1 MATAALGFNKGMGD
15 RLAVAFLREE
25 QNGLAFAMWV
35 RIAALVAIAGWL
47 IYMVPMPRVF
57 WWLGIVV
64 LFLGLSIGPLVV
76 RRRSRR
82 WRLWVAGFVL
92 LDAAL
97 LGVALLA
104 PNPLV
109 EPVWPPQMILR
120 FHNYAYLFVLLAS
133 AALSYAPGLVIWTG
147 LALALSWSAG
157 NYLLMIQPGVVTVY
171 SPEVDWGSLT
181 SDESLAIF
189 LDPRFVDVTKW
200 QNQVAILLIVT
211 AIVAAA
217 VWRARRLVF
226 RQAAAERAQTNLAR
240 YFSPDVVEQVA
251 EGARSIQKAG
261 SQNVAVLFVDIV
273 GFTSMCQEKEPERI
287 LALLRDFQRRMAKC
301 VFDQG
306 GTLDKYIGDS
316 VMAVF
321 GAINPG
327 TQEATRALRCARVM
341 IDEIES
347 WNAERRAQDESPVRV
362 GIGIHYG
369 PAVVGNVGDERRLE
383 FTAIGDTVN
392 VASRLERQTREK
404 RSPLLVSEDLMRAVQ
419 LDSDL
424 PPEALAEFERDE
436 EVELP
441 GRRGALAIWHWRSP
455 EAPRVERTA
464 APEAPEGN
472 TAGRAGDE
480 N

>member
-1 MATAALGFNKGMGD
+1 MSLAALGFNKGMSD
-15 RLAVAFLREE
+15 RLAAAFLREE

-35 RIAALVAIAGWL
+35 RIAALLAIAGWL
-47 IYMVPMPRVF
+47 LYIVPVPRVY

-64 LFLGLSIGPLVV
+64 LFLGLSIGPLIV

-97 LGVALLA
+97 LGVALLV

-133 AALSYAPGLVIWTG
+133 AALSYAPGLVVWTG

-157 NYLLMIQPGVVTVY
+157 NYLLVMQAGAISVH
-171 SPEVDWGSLT
+171 SPEVNWGSLNPDQT
-181 SDESLAIF
+181 LAVF

-226 RQAAAERAQTNLAR
+226 RQAAAERAQANLAR
-240 YFSPDVVEQVA
+240 YFSPNVVEQLA
-251 EGARSIQKAG
+251 EGERSIQKAG
-261 SQNVAVLFVDIV
+261 SQNVAILFVDIV
-273 GFTSMCQEKEPERI
+273 GFTALCQDKEPERV

-301 VFDQG
+301 VFDHR

-347 WNAERRAQDESPVRV
+347 WNAERRAQDEPPVHI

-369 PAVVGNVGDERRLE
+369 PVVVGNVGDERRLE

-404 RSPLLVSEDLMRAVQ
+404 GSPLLVSEDLMRAVQ
-419 LDSDL
+419 LDSAL
-424 PPEALAEFERDE
+424 PPQALAEFVRDE

-441 GRRGALAIWHWRSP
+441 GRRGAVAIWHWRYAAGP
-455 EAPRVERTA
+455 QIEQTA
-464 APEAPEGN
+464 APKAPEAN
-472 TAGRAGDE
+472 TAGRADDE
-480 N
+480 S

>member
-1 MATAALGFNKGMGD
+1 MSLAAMGFNKGMGD

-47 IYMVPMPRVF
+47 LYMVPTPRVF
-57 WWLGIVV
+57 WWLGIVA
-64 LFLGLSIGPLVV
+64 LFLALSIGPLIV

-97 LGVALLA
+97 LGVALLV

-109 EPVWPPQMILR
+109 ELVWPPQMTLR
-120 FHNYAYLFVLLAS
+120 FHNFAYLFVLLAS

-147 LALALSWSAG
+147 LTLALSWSAG
-157 NYLLMIQPGVVTVY
+157 NYLLMVQPGAVTVY
-171 SPEVDWGSLT
+171 SPEVNWGSLT
-181 SDESLAIF
+181 SDEALAVF
-189 LDPRFVDVTKW
+189 LDSQFVDVTKW

-240 YFSPDVVEQVA
+240 YFSPDVVEQLA
-251 EGARSIQKAG
+251 EGARSIKKAG

-273 GFTSMCQEKEPERI
+273 GFTGMCQEKEPERV

-301 VFDQG
+301 VFDHR

-341 IDEIES
+341 LDEIKS
-347 WNAERRAQDESPVRV
+347 WNADRGARDEPPVRI

-369 PAVVGNVGDERRLE
+369 PVVVGNVGDERRLE

-404 RSPLLVSEDLMRAVQ
+404 GSPLLVSEDLMRAVQ
-419 LDSDL
+419 LDNAL
-424 PPEALAEFERDE
+424 PPDALAEFDRDE

-441 GRRGALAIWHWRSP
+441 GRRGAVAIWHWRNAAGP
-455 EAPRVERTA
+455 QIEQTA
-464 APEAPEGN
+464 APEATQEN
-472 TAGRAGDE
+472 TTGRADDE
-480 N
+480 H